1 MLSLYR
7 YAKIGIGQPPQEIE
21 MDLNMLASDF
31 YVVKTSSQNGN
42 GYDDFFSSSISKS
55 LETNAF
61 SSTDRSFVTAKSPER
76 PYPAC
81 TLPND
86 QFHFPT
92 INTSVPLSFAYCRPQ
107 KFTRKTLGASG
118 SILGLAA
125 SKHLAQT
132 KSGSLIAQLV
142 QNQVIERPVFSLM
155 LINGREG
162 VLSIGGTGAPAV
174 DMVVQQT
181 KDELDRVGAL
191 ERGEIPLAPVKEAA
205 VAVREGVPLTR
216 RGRAHTQAIGIRE
229 ANWRDGWE
237 WSTVQGAEGWWQI
250 LMQGVW
256 VDGSKVLQNQA
267 VVIDVCP

>member
-1 MLSLYR
+1 
-7 YAKIGIGQPPQEIE
+7 

-31 YVVKTSSQNGN
+31 YVVKTSSQNGDS
-42 GYDDFFSSSISKS
+42 YDDFFSSSISKS
-55 LETNAF
+55 VRTNACP
-61 SSTDRSFVTAKSPER
+61 STDRNSATAKSPER

-86 QFHFPT
+86 EFHLPT

-132 KSGSLIAQLV
+132 KSGSFIAQLV
-142 QNQVIERPVFSLM
+142 QNQIIERPVFSLM
-155 LINGREG
+155 LINGQEG

-181 KDELDRVGAL
+181 KEELDRVGAL
-191 ERGEIPLAPVKEAA
+191 ERGEIPLAPIKEAA
-205 VAVREGVPLTR
+205 VAVGEGVPLTR
-216 RGRAHTQAIGIRE
+216 RGRAHKHAIDTRE

-237 WSTVQGAEGWWQI
+237 WSTVQGAEGWWQM
-250 LMQGVW
+250 LMPGVW

-267 VVIDVCP
+267 VVVDVCS